1 MVSPKFLSSPK
12 LSRPPL
18 LVSSKSNL
26 KDFVI
31 GNEKAKSSA
40 SKSATVDKLKSD
52 TTVEKSASKE
62 TDAAPEEP
70 KSTTALA
77 DSPTKPKKAKF
88 TTALAYPPKQPAAV
102 KSDYKLEQQ

>member
-1 MVSPKFLSSPK
+1 VISKVLASPK
-12 LSRPPL
+12 LLRPPL
-18 LVSSKSNL
+18 PESSKSNL
-26 KDFVI
+26 KNFVI
-31 GNEKAKSSA
+31 GDEKVT
-40 SKSATVDKLKSD
+40 SKSATVDKPKSG